1 MKRFALEFLRRGV
14 FACGFG
20 SIVLAIVYLILQK
33 SADLRIL
40 TVNEV
45 AIGIFSLFVL
55 AFIAGGMN
63 AIYQIERLPLM
74 AAVLIHGIVL
84 YVCYLLTYLL
94 NDWLDFGIIPV
105 IVFSVIF
112 VLGYVVIWAIIYFV
126 IRKNT
131 AQINEAL
138 KRKQHN

>member
-1 MKRFALEFLRRGV
+1 MKRFALEFLHRGV

-20 SIVLAIVYLILQK
+20 PIVLAIVYLILQK

-55 AFIAGGMN
+55 AFITGGMN

-94 NDWLDFGIIPV
+94 NDWLDFGIIPI

-112 VLGYVVIWAIIYFV
+112 ILGYVVIWAIIYFV

>member
-20 SIVLAIVYLILQK
+20 PIVLAIVYLILQK

-138 KRKQHN
+138 KKKQHN

>member
-1 MKRFALEFLRRGV
+1 MKRFALEFLHRGA

-20 SIVLAIVYLILQK
+20 PIVLAIVYLILQK

-131 AQINEAL
+131 AQIKCHSQN
-138 KRKQHN
+138 